1 MFEKIRAIV
10 CEQLGVEEEKVEL
23 TTTFEELEA
32 DSLDLFEV
40 INEIEEEFNV
50 QIEDAESIT
59 CIEDVINFINS
70 QNK

>member
-1 MFEKIRAIV
+1 MFEKIKKIV
-10 CEQLGVEEEKVEL
+10 CEQLGVEEDKVTL

-40 INEIEEEFNV
+40 VNEIEEEFNV
-50 QIEDAESIT
+50 QIEDVESIT
-59 CIEDVINFINS
+59 CIQDLIDYIEK